1 MSGVLGLESPVHEW
15 GVGTALGVWSSLRYG
30 ESILQLCLA
39 DMNWRAGFRLLQS
52 LIGAAALTLTPA
64 PGAQLGASLL
74 QQIPHRVKL
83 ALGPGSHVG
92 LGDQRL
98 GVTIIF
104 NRTRD
109 IKHFLVQLQVSDSV
123 SAVVTNDSSLVLALT
138 ILHYLWLMKIR

>member
-1 MSGVLGLESPVHEW
+1 MS
-15 GVGTALGVWSSLRYG
+15 VGTALGAWSSLRYG
-30 ESILQLCLA
+30 ESLLQLCLA

-92 LGDQRL
+92 LNQRL
-98 GVTIIF
+98 GVTVIF
-104 NRTRD
+104 NRTRN
-109 IKHFLVQLQVSDSV
+109 IKHFLVQL
-123 SAVVTNDSSLVLALT
+123 
-138 ILHYLWLMKIR
+138 